1 MTAGTDLGG
10 LRDFLRGE
18 SEDAPGPDAPVGEI
32 ALSRGWLTEAQL
44 EEALEEQRRSD
55 PRPLIGQILLRRKAL
70 TAEQLLRALA
80 SQRRPAAPPPLPE
93 GARIGPYVLR
103 REIGRGGMGV
113 VYEAEDPAAARRV
126 AVKVIRE
133 DGSDPSALERLRR
146 EAEIVARL
154 SHPGIVAVRDVGT
167 TKSFLGP
174 ARPYLVMDY
183 VEGRTLQDILAEGAT
198 PRAEILRILEEV
210 SRAAAHA
217 HAHGVVHRDL
227 KPTNVLVDRAG
238 RALLTDFGVARTS
251 DSTTG
256 LTPSDAV
263 VGTLGYFAP
272 EQVLDPGSRP
282 GPPADVY
289 ALGVMLYV
297 ALAGRLPY
305 AAASPAALLKHML
318 WGQPAP
324 IAPCP
329 GPDLEAVVRKAMEQR
344 PGWRYPSAGE
354 FADEL
359 ALVRQGK
366 PVMAR
371 QTGSVAGIWQR
382 PPPTP

>member
-1 MTAGTDLGG
+1 MSTTDLGG
-10 LRDFLRGE
+10 IRRFLGQE
-18 SEDAPGPDAPVGEI
+18 EGGGLHGPDAPVGEI

-44 EEALEEQRRSD
+44 EEALEEQRRTS

-80 SQRRPAAPPPLPE
+80 AQRKPAAPPPLPE
-93 GARIGPYVLR
+93 GARIGRYVLA
-103 REIGRGGMGV
+103 REVGRGGMGV
-113 VYEAEDPAAARRV
+113 VYEARDPDSGRRV
-126 AVKVIRE
+126 ALKVIRE
-133 DGSDPSALERLRR
+133 DGSDPSAVERLRR
-146 EAEIVARL
+146 EADIVARL

-167 TKSFLGP
+167 TNSFLGP
-174 ARPYLVMDY
+174 ARPYLVMDF
-183 VEGRTLQDILAEGAT
+183 VEGKTLQELLSAGLA
-198 PRAEILRILEEV
+198 PRAEVLRILEDV

-227 KPTNVLVDRAG
+227 KPTNVLVDAAG
-238 RALLTDFGVARTS
+238 RAYLSDFGVARTC

-272 EQVLDPGSRP
+272 EQVLDPGTPP

-305 AAASPAALLKHML
+305 EAASPAALLRQVL
-318 WGQPAP
+318 WSRPAP
-324 IAPCP
+324 IVPSP
-329 GPDLEAVVRKAMEQR
+329 GPDLESLCGKAMEHR
-344 PGWRYPSAGE
+344 PGSRYPTALE
-354 FADEL
+354 FADDL
-359 ALVRQGK
+359 ALVRQGR
-366 PVMAR
+366 PVLAR
-371 QTGSVAGIWQR
+371 QTASVAGIFRR
-382 PPPTP
+382 PPPPP